1 MDDIIEG
8 IIKLA
13 IGGLICA
20 VFGSLLVQSLYNKRA
35 RSEFLSSPHVR
46 NPTLL
51 HKIGFAT
58 LALALVTFGGMLV
71 WSGMAKLTG

>member
-8 IIKLA
+8 IMKLA

-20 VFGSLLVQSLYNKRA
+20 VFGPMLVQSLYDKRA

-46 NPTLL
+46 TPALY
-51 HKIGFAT
+51 HKVIFAT
-58 LALALVTFGGMLV
+58 LAVALVTFGGMLV
-71 WSGMAKLTG
+71 WSGMAKFTG